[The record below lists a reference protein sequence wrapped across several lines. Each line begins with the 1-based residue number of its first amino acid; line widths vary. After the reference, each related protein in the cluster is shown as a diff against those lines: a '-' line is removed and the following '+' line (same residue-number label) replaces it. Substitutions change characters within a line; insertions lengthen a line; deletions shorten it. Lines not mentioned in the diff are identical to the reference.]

1 MPNRSAIASL
11 SLGRAWVHDLPG
23 KLRQAAKYG
32 FEGIE
37 MFYEDIEY
45 FSHSLGVGILDA
57 ATRIKHLCNALH
69 LEIVCLQPFLFY
81 EGLVD
86 RIERHRLVSEKLPL
100 WFRLAHILGTDLIQV
115 PSNFLAPD
123 PVTGEPRTTGDMAII
138 VSDLQEI
145 ADLALQQS
153 PPIRLAYESLAWGNH
168 VDTWEKCWE
177 IITLVD
183 RPNFG
188 ACLDTFN
195 IAARVYADPTVPTGK
210 NPDADVAIRAS
221 ITRLVKTVDVRKVFF
236 VQIVDG
242 ERLDSPL
249 VEGHPFYVKEQPSRM
264 SWSRNARLFAFE
276 ESRGGYLPILDIAR
290 AFFDIGFEGWVSM
303 ELFSR
308 TLVDPDPRTPE
319 EHARRG
325 MDSYMKLIQ
334 KLRLGEIETIRHT
347 L

>member
-23 KLRQAAKYG
+23 KLHQAAQYG

-37 MFYEDIEY
+37 MFYEDLEY
-45 FSHSLGVGILDA
+45 FGHSRGIGLLDA
-57 ATRIKHLCNALH
+57 AIHIRELCNSLN

-81 EGLVD
+81 EGLID
-86 RIERHRLVSEKLPL
+86 RVEHHRLVAEKLPL
-100 WFRLAHILGTDLIQV
+100 WFKLAHLLGTDIIQV
-115 PSNFLAPD
+115 PSNFLPPD
-123 PVTGEPRTTGDMAII
+123 PVTGESRTTGDMDVII
-138 VSDLQEI
+138 SDLREI

-153 PPIRLAYESLAWGNH
+153 PRIRLACESLAWGNH
-168 VDTWEKCWE
+168 INTWEQCWE
-177 IITLVD
+177 VITRVD
-183 RPNFG
+183 RSNFG

-195 IAARVYADPTVPTGK
+195 IAARVYADPAVASGK
-210 NPDADVAIRAS
+210 TPDANLAIRAS
-221 ITRLVKTVDVRKVFF
+221 ITRLMKTVDARKIFF

-242 ERLDSPL
+242 ERLSTPL
-249 VEGHPFYVKEQPSRM
+249 IEGHPFYVKEQPSRM

-290 AFFDIGFEGWVSM
+290 AFFDTGFEGWVSM

-308 TLVDPDPRTPE
+308 TLADPSPRTPQ

-325 MDSYMKLIQ
+325 MESYRKLVQ
-334 KLRLGEIETIRHT
+334 KLGLNMIESIHHT

>member
-1 MPNRSAIASL
+1 MPNRPAIASL
-11 SLGRAWVHDLPG
+11 SLGRAWAHDLPG
-23 KLRQAAKYG
+23 KLRQVANYG

-37 MFYEDIEY
+37 MFFEDIEF
-45 FSHSLGVGILDA
+45 FSRSLGVGLLDA
-57 ATRIKHLCNALH
+57 TIRIRQLCDVLH

-81 EGLVD
+81 EGLLD
-86 RIERHRLVSEKLPL
+86 RGEHHRLVTEKLPL
-100 WFRLAHILGTDLIQV
+100 WFSLAHILGTDIIQV
-115 PSNFLAPD
+115 PSNFLPPD
-123 PVTGEPRTTGDMAII
+123 PVTGKPRTTGDMDII
-138 VSDLQEI
+138 VRDLQEI

-168 VDTWEKCWE
+168 VNTWEQCWE
-177 IITLVD
+177 VITRVN

-195 IAARVYADPTVPTGK
+195 IAARVYADPAVPSGK
-210 NPDADVAIRAS
+210 TPDADNAIRAS
-221 ITRLVKTVDVRKVFF
+221 IARLIKTVDARKVFF

-242 ERLDSPL
+242 ERLDTPL

-276 ESRGGYLPILDIAR
+276 ESRGGYLPILDVAR

-308 TLVDPDPRTPE
+308 TLADPDPRTPE

-325 MDSYMKLIQ
+325 VESYKKLVQ
-334 KLRLGEIETIRHT
+334 KLDLSEMETIRHN